1 MNRLGRLIKFM
12 FIYIP
17 VTVLNG
23 IRMIVFEDISI
34 DEIMFEVSRPKKNSK
49 KISKQTKRKI
59 VREYLN
65 DCLKK
70 SID

>member
-1 MNRLGRLIKFM
+1 MDKIGRLFKFL
-12 FIYIP
+12 FLYIP

-23 IRMIVFEDISI
+23 IRMIVFEDVSV
-34 DEIMFEVSRPKKNSK
+34 DEIFFEVSKPRKDSK
-49 KISKQTKRKI
+49 RISKSTKRKI

-65 DCLKK
+65 DCLRK